1 MLSRRFLAPL
11 ILLATLA
18 FSASPAEAGNILQNP
33 GFETGDFTGWDDVF
47 SCCPPDGLLTVT
59 GESPHSGAFVADFNA
74 PGSLIDPQTMA
85 LGQSFP
91 AISTEDVNEV
101 SYWMRSTAGDGGGC
115 QFRAMYSDGTFTA
128 SNCPAVGAEW
138 QKVDVTGILT
148 PGKLLSKIL
157 ILNGSPPETEEA
169 NRDFFD
175 DFVVDA
181 PTEATFNVSK
191 DFSDDNPAGVSI
203 EFACSNGNGS
213 VAVISETNLGQFVIN
228 DFDVGV
234 SCSIT
239 EFVPD
244 GYTVGYSAGC
254 DVAAVANGGVYDC
267 AITNTQ
273 NPVTILAAK
282 SYDGEAGPGVAFE
295 ASCEDG
301 TLTVINGTAAPG
313 TPAEFELSN
322 FPYDGTTCSV
332 TEPVPPAG
340 YSQAASTCE
349 GLTIVPSDSAT
360 NCEITNAEIRSTFWV
375 TKAYSDGNDDEVE
388 VTLSCNSGLP
398 LEQSFLISDGHP
410 VNFVIT
416 NFTEGEVDCEVT
428 ETGTADG
435 YTPSYDNGSVVSD
448 VSCAFTDVASG
459 AFSCAITNNADPAT
473 FTVYKEWVIEGAV
486 GHEVLEE
493 ARVTIYCNN
502 EIQGG
507 GANGSYYYLSD
518 TLVGDGDSLTATVDT
533 TLQSAQCWAEE
544 DLFESGVESEND
556 CGSRSIP
563 AGGSSSCTFTNTV
576 FFEGIPTL
584 SQYGMAIMAL
594 LMLGLGF
601 VGLRRFV

>member
-1 MLSRRFLAPL
+1 MPQYKVLNRKVIS
-11 ILLATLA
+11 LLALTLA
-18 FSASPAEAGNILQNP
+18 LTMFSAVNAAYLEITYTGQLEPFSTDPTGLDGATFVWQGLFDADALRISTNNVNTDSFQTVAPPTLTLSGTAGGANDGTYVAVSNSVWETTTASWDNYSFVGYVAVSGFDLIIGPILVP
-33 GFETGDFTGWDDVF
+33 SGFTGAV
-47 SCCPPDGLLTVT
+47 
-59 GESPHSGAFVADFNA
+59 SP
-74 PGSLIDPQTMA
+74 
-85 LGQSFP
+85 
-91 AISTEDVNEV
+91 
-101 SYWMRSTAGDGGGC
+101 
-115 QFRAMYSDGTFTA
+115 
-128 SNCPAVGAEW
+128 
-138 QKVDVTGILT
+138 
-148 PGKLLSKIL
+148 
-157 ILNGSPPETEEA
+157 
-169 NRDFFD
+169 
-175 DFVVDA
+175 
-181 PTEATFNVSK
+181 
-191 DFSDDNPAGVSI
+191 
-203 EFACSNGNGS
+203 
-213 VAVISETNLGQFVIN
+213 
-228 DFDVGV
+228 
-234 SCSIT
+234 
-239 EFVPD
+239 
-244 GYTVGYSAGC
+244 
-254 DVAAVANGGVYDC
+254 
-267 AITNTQ
+267 TNTIT
-273 NPVTILAAK
+273 PVNTPDVLPSGFGSWQMFDA
-282 SYDGEAGPGVAFE
+282 DGSNYE
-295 ASCEDG
+295 
-301 TLTVINGTAAPG
+301 VINGQVSTITLNAPVANDDAYSATEDTELVVMASG
-313 TPAEFELSN
+313 VLSN
-322 FPYDGTTCSV
+322 DTDADEDSLTAVLDASTTSGSV
-332 TEPVPPAG
+332 TFNSDGSFSYVPAADYCGPDSFTYHANDGVLDSNIATVSIDVACVTDPA
-340 YSQAASTCE
+340 AF
-349 GLTIVPSDSAT
+349 L
-360 NCEITNAEIRSTFWV
+360 V
-375 TKAYSDGNDDEVE
+375 TKSFSDGSIAEVE
-388 VTLSCNSGLP
+388 VTLTCNSGLP

-448 VSCAFTDVASG
+448 VSCAYTDVASG
-459 AFSCAITNNADPAT
+459 EFSCAITNNADPAT

-507 GANGSYYYLSD
+507 GANGSYYYLSG